1 MQRSASSYQRFYYTR
16 EGWIVKKI
24 IRSHISSL
32 VKKTQPLEVA
42 GLGYTLPYLDIF
54 KNETCS
60 KVSLMPGTMGGISWP
75 KGKPNKT
82 ALITTP
88 GLPLANNSMDMIL
101 AVHFLEHAEYF
112 DLALKDIYRALKSNG
127 RLILIVPNRTSMWA
141 RRDWSPFGHGRPFSA
156 SQIENA
162 LEEALFSVQDHRN
175 ALFMPPVKWRLL
187 LKAAWGF
194 ERFGNLICPAFGGVH
209 CIDAVKQVYAPV
221 HPAGGTAV
229 RVVGGKKGLAPIQQR
244 NDL

>member
-1 MQRSASSYQRFYYTR
+1 
-16 EGWIVKKI
+16 
-24 IRSHISSL
+24 
-32 VKKTQPLEVA
+32 
-42 GLGYTLPYLDIF
+42 
-54 KNETCS
+54 
-60 KVSLMPGTMGGISWP
+60 
-75 KGKPNKT
+75 
-82 ALITTP
+82 
-88 GLPLANNSMDMIL
+88 
-101 AVHFLEHAEYF
+101 
-112 DLALKDIYRALKSNG
+112 
-127 RLILIVPNRTSMWA
+127 MWA

-209 CIDAVKQVYAPV
+209 CIDAVKQGYAPV